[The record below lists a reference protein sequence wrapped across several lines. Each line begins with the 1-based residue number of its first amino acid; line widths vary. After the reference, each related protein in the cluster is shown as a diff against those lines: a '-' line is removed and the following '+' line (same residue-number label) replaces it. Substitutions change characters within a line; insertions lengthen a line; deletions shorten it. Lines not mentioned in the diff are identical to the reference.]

1 KVYRNPP
8 PGNGLG
14 FLMNPQRAPIAGNVA
29 ATWDIGQE
37 DAHVKMTLLPEPGT
51 ELITAWAP
59 GIYPE
64 TVGAYGAPSGYPRA
78 RYVIARRQSDAAAL
92 SSAYMA
98 VYEPYA
104 RPLPEGVY
112 QSEKLAAVATATA
125 GEIKPIPQYQLV
137 LFKATGPNDEMRLP
151 LQVAK
156 AGDYTINVSIYGSP
170 NYGVAQLSVD
180 GETLPKLLNEPGTV
194 PQNGSEIFSLG
205 TRNLTAGKHDFA
217 IKVVKP
223 QGENYWIGVQYIA
236 LTPAAAQ
243 PAETK
248 AAPFL
253 KSITRLSAPEGHQ
266 AVRVDHVSGRQDTLL
281 YARPDVKAAE
291 VTVDGLTTDARFAR
305 LSTREGKVTSANLVG
320 GSNLKSSALTLSL
333 PQSSFAGQVSIVD
346 YKDNKVYTN
355 LKLPTDGRLTNQPIY
370 FNNPG
375 YSRNTVYRIAGIT
388 ATPTGS
394 VIDLGQTSFVLGFAD
409 LDDDPMDEHT
419 ITTLNPHEY
428 SRALGR
434 PDSHFFH
441 GKLLSTADGKLQTT
455 IRATTHA
462 QPFIIKVD
470 SVKGFRKGQ
479 RVYYYDLRQGDSF
492 TIYNTCS
499 LVINPDGTAVI
510 NGTSDANVK
519 MGQPVQ
525 VKIGGKW
532 TATAGDIPW
541 QAGGVTVRLGDR

>member
-1 KVYRNPP
+1 
-8 PGNGLG
+8 NGLG
-14 FLMNPQRAPIAGNVA
+14 FLMNPQRAAVSGNVA
-29 ATWDIGQE
+29 ATWNVGQE
-37 DAHVKMTLLPEPGT
+37 DCHVKMTLLPEPGT

-64 TVGAYGAPSGYPRA
+64 TVGAYGSPGGFPRA
-78 RYVIARRQSDAAAL
+78 RYVIARRKSDAAAL
-92 SSAYMA
+92 QSAYMA

-112 QSEKLAAVATATA
+112 QSAKLASVATATA

-137 LFKATGPNDEMRLP
+137 LFKATSPNDEMRLP

-156 AGDYTINVSIYGSP
+156 AGEYAINVAIFGSP

-180 GETLPKLLNEPGTV
+180 GEALPKLLNEPGTV
-194 PQNGSEIFSLG
+194 PLNGSTVFNVG
-205 TRNLTAGKHDFA
+205 TCKLTAGKHDFA

-223 QGENYWIGVQYIA
+223 QGDNYWIGVQYLA
-236 LTPAAAQ
+236 LTPAVAQ
-243 PAETK
+243 PAEVK
-248 AAPFL
+248 AVPFL
-253 KSITRLSAPEGHQ
+253 KAVTRLAAPEGHQ

-281 YARPDVKAAE
+281 YMRPDVKAAE
-291 VTVDGLTTDARFAR
+291 VTMEGVTTDARFAR
-305 LSTREGKVTSANLVG
+305 VSTRDGKVINANLVG
-320 GSNLKSSALTLSL
+320 GSRLKAANLTLGL
-333 PQSSFAGQVSIVD
+333 PQAALQGEVSIVD

-355 LKLPTDGRLTNQPIY
+355 LKLPTDGRLNGQPIY
-370 FNNPG
+370 FSNPA

-388 ATPTGS
+388 ATATGS
-394 VIDLGQTSFVLGFAD
+394 IIDLGQSCLLGFAD

-499 LVINPDGTAVI
+499 LVTNPDGTVVI

-519 MGQPVQ
+519 TGQPVQ

-541 QAGGVTVRLGDR
+541 QAGGVTVRFGDR